1 MRRATVDERGND
13 SGPESMSLEELK
25 SEREALAQKFE
36 YAMYR
41 LEDSE
46 KRAQKALIC
55 TKMPLRICGRRIL
68 ISR

>member
-1 MRRATVDERGND
+1 
-13 SGPESMSLEELK
+13 MSLEELK
-25 SEREALAQKFE
+25 SEREALVQKFE